1 MEVSTRLEDVAK
13 DIFSQHGWRRNL
25 RIESSES

>member
-1 MEVSTRLEDVAK
+1 LEDVAK

-25 RIESSES
+25 RIESSVS

>member
-25 RIESSES
+25 RIES